1 MIDAQDGVE
10 VYERPARIRLATLLD
25 SSHASSCLSKHEQ
38 VAVMQEAAT
47 NQIHHSR
54 HHPINIHHCPPPRY
68 HNSLILR
75 GGGGPLADT
84 LRGLSV
90 SSNCAQYVSFS
101 RSNTTS

>member
-90 SSNCAQYVSFS
+90 SSNCAQHVSFS
-101 RSNTTS
+101 RSNSTS